1 MPYYVYVSIS
11 GEDRISLFTLDPK
24 SGKLKPQGHSEVI
37 GRPAPLAVGSEGRF
51 LYAGLREPGSF
62 GISSFRIDHSTGG
75 LSLLGSISLE
85 GNPVFITTDQKGK
98 FLLSAYY
105 HESRVAVHPIGEDGA
120 VSEPPVEWLETA
132 RGAHSIRTDPS
143 NRFAFSPHVAGDGP
157 NAIFQFSFD
166 ESTGHL
172 IPNSP
177 FRVSPKT
184 PEGPRHICFH
194 PYLDIVYSANEQGS
208 SVTGYSFDSIE
219 GTLTPFQTVSTLPGD
234 FEGENTCSQIQITPS
249 GEFLYAPNRGHDSI
263 ACFSVDSSTGSLT
276 STGQVPSET
285 VPRTFS
291 LDPDGKFLYAAG
303 RRSGRLA
310 SYRIRDDTG
319 TLDPLEVYTVGEGPM
334 WVLSIKLEG

>member
-11 GEDRISLFTLDPK
+11 EEDRISLFTLDPK
-24 SGKLKPQGHSEVI
+24 SGKLKPQGHTEVI
-37 GRPAPLAVGSEGRF
+37 GRPAPLAVGPEGRF

-75 LSLLGSISLE
+75 LSLLGSIFLE

-105 HESRVAVHPIGEDGA
+105 HESRVAVHLIGEDGA

-177 FRVSPKT
+177 FRVSPET

-194 PYLDIVYSANEQGS
+194 PYLDIVYSSNEQGS
-208 SVTGYSFDSIE
+208 SVTGYSFDSIK
-219 GTLTPFQTVSTLPGD
+219 GALTPFQTVSTLPGD

-285 VPRTFS
+285 VPRAFS

-319 TLDPLEVYTVGEGPM
+319 MLDPLEVYTVGEGSM

>member
-1 MPYYVYVSIS
+1 MCTSLYQ
-11 GEDRISLFTLDPK
+11 GRIESPCSLWTPSPASSSPRATQRSLDGLLPWLWARK
-24 SGKLKPQGHSEVI
+24 
-37 GRPAPLAVGSEGRF
+37 GRF
-51 LYAGLREPGSF
+51 LYAGLRESGSF
-62 GISSFRIDHSTGG
+62 GISSFRIDYSTGG
-75 LSLLGSISLE
+75 LSLLGSIFLE

-143 NRFAFSPHVAGDGP
+143 NRFAFSPHVASDGP

-177 FRVSPKT
+177 FKVSPET

-194 PYLDIVYSANEQGS
+194 PYLDIVYSSNEQGS
-208 SVTGYSFDSIE
+208 SVTGYSFDSIK

-263 ACFSVDSSTGSLT
+263 ACFSVDSSTGSLK

-285 VPRTFS
+285 VPRAFS

-310 SYRIRDDTG
+310 LYRIRDDTG
-319 TLDPLEVYTVGEGPM
+319 MLDPLEVYTVGEGSM